1 MYRDGSVAAG
11 NWLRLSEDLVDSVTQ
26 RFVVPFNGTRIQRVT
41 LACSPFTASTQQI
54 EIYRNGVLIS
64 TTPLAS
70 TVLHQIFTV
79 DIPVNQADLLGIFI
93 RRTAGAGLITDPC
106 VTLYGG

>member
-1 MYRDGSVAAG
+1 MFRDGSTAAG

-26 RFVVPFNGTRIQRVT
+26 RFVVPFNGTSIQRVT
-41 LACSPFTASTQQI
+41 LSCSPFTASTQRI
-54 EIYRNGVLIS
+54 EIYSNGVLIN
-64 TTPLAS
+64 TTPLVS

-79 DIPVNQADLLGIFI
+79 NIPVNQFDLLGIFI
-93 RRTAGAGLITDPC
+93 RRTAGAGVITDPC